1 MEKTDNLYVTTLSKT
16 ASDAYRYS
24 LILQQNLNYMSYERC
39 NKNPFFGNVFLCIII
54 C

>member
-24 LILQQNLNYMSYERC
+24 LILQQNLNYVSYERC
-39 NKNPFFGNVFLCIII
+39 SKNPFFGGIVLRFII